1 VIAPALGQCRRVLF
15 EAGPA
20 VVAAAALASFAALA
34 GDAAGASAGAP
45 ATAWPREAAPLVAA
59 LVACGPLAAA
69 RAGELARL
77 RLDDQLDALRA
88 MGGSAWRHLVAP
100 RLLAGA
106 LALPVLVLLADAAGL
121 GIAYLDWA
129 PRAARWASAE
139 GVGIGDVAR
148 GLVRGALFGA
158 ALAAVAC
165 AAGLAPPRPGR
176 DGAARRAPR
185 AVARAA
191 ARAGAG
197 GAVAVLGLHVA
208 LGGGFS
214 W

>member
-1 VIAPALGQCRRVLF
+1 VLL

-20 VVAAAALASFAALA
+20 VIGAAALTSFAALA
-34 GDAAGASAGAP
+34 GETRPAVDAAPS
-45 ATAWPREAAPLVAA
+45 WPRESAPLVAA

-106 LALPVLVLLADAAGL
+106 LALPLLVLLADAAGL

-129 PRAARWASAE
+129 PRAARWASPQ
-139 GVGIGDVAR
+139 GVGVADVAHGLAR
-148 GLVRGALFGA
+148 GLLFGL
-158 ALAAVAC
+158 ALAGVAC
-165 AAGLAPPRPGR
+165 VAGLARPRPGR

-185 AVARAA
+185 AVARAV

-197 GAVAVLGLHVA
+197 GAVAVLGLHVV
-208 LGGGFS
+208 LGKGFP

>member
-1 VIAPALGQCRRVLF
+1 VIAPALGQCRRALF

-20 VVAAAALASFAALA
+20 VVGAAVLASFAALA
-34 GDAAGASAGAP
+34 GDTAAASP
-45 ATAWPREAAPLVAA
+45 AAAWPREAAPLVAA

-88 MGGSAWRHLVAP
+88 MGGSAWHHLVAP

-106 LALPVLVLLADAAGL
+106 LVLPLLVLLADAAGL
-121 GIAYLDWA
+121 AVAYLDWA
-129 PRAARWASAE
+129 PRAARWASPA
-139 GVGIGDVAR
+139 GVAAGDVAL

-158 ALAAVAC
+158 ALAAVGC

-176 DGAARRAPR
+176 GGAARRAPR
-185 AVARAA
+185 AVARAV

-208 LGGGFS
+208 LGGSFS

>member
-1 VIAPALGQCRRVLF
+1 MIGPVAAQCRRALV

-20 VVAAAALASFAALA
+20 VVGAAALASFAVLR
-34 GDAAGASAGAP
+34 GGPGGGGG
-45 ATAWPREAAPLVAA
+45 ATATTWPREAAPLVAA

-77 RLDDQLDALRA
+77 RLEDQVDALRA

-106 LALPVLVLLADAAGL
+106 LAVPLLVLLANAAGL
-121 GIAYLDWA
+121 GVAYLDWA
-129 PRAARWASAE
+129 PRAARWASPE
-139 GVGIGDVAR
+139 GVAAADVAV
-148 GLVRGALFGA
+148 GLARGALFGV
-158 ALAAVAC
+158 ALAGAAC
-165 AAGLAPPRPGR
+165 AAGLAPPRAGR
-176 DGAARRAPR
+176 GGGGRRAPR

-208 LGGGFS
+208 LGGGFA

>member
-1 VIAPALGQCRRVLF
+1 MIGPVATQCRRALV

-20 VVAAAALASFAALA
+20 VVGAAALASFAVLRGAPP
-34 GDAAGASAGAP
+34 GEAGA
-45 ATAWPREAAPLVAA
+45 TASTWPREAAPLVAA

-77 RLDDQLDALRA
+77 RLEDQVDALRA

-106 LALPVLVLLADAAGL
+106 LALPLLVLLANAAGL
-121 GIAYLDWA
+121 GVAYLDWA
-129 PRAARWASAE
+129 PRAARWVSPG
-139 GVGIGDVAR
+139 GVAAADV
-148 GLVRGALFGA
+148 GLGLARGALFGM
-158 ALAAVAC
+158 ALAATAC
-165 AAGLAPPRPGR
+165 AAGLAPPRAGR
-176 DGAARRAPR
+176 GRGGRRARR
-185 AVARAA
+185 AVARAT

-208 LGGGFS
+208 LGGGFA